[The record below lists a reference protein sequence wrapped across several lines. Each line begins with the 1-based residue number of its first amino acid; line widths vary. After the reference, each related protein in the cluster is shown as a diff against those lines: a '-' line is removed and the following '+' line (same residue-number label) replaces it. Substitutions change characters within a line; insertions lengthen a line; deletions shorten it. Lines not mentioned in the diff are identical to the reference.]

1 MGISFTKSVCEYG
14 LSKPVLEKTKRAP
27 IKRFGDLSESELV
40 DMLQAGDDKAWQ
52 ILYDGFYSYVF
63 QLVKGRNYRLNDQD
77 AEDICHDVFEDLVK
91 GIKNFRKQSILKTY
105 IHSLTINRVR
115 QYYRKILTIK
125 RGRGVDNI
133 SLDDLPMDIPDNTR
147 FSPEVK
153 VLEDSEI
160 DVLKK
165 QIAKLPDLARQ
176 ALNMRYIRNM
186 KYKEI
191 ADELDMPEGSVG
203 ALIQKSLVTLRRI
216 MMEDNPRSA
225 A

>member
-1 MGISFTKSVCEYG
+1 MSESALDKMKAKS
-14 LSKPVLEKTKRAP
+14 KR
-27 IKRFGDLSESELV
+27 RFGDLSESELV
-40 DMLQAGDDKAWQ
+40 DMLKAGDDHAWK
-52 ILYDGFYSYVF
+52 ILYDGFYAYVY
-63 QLVKGRNYRLNDQD
+63 QLIKGKNYRLSDQD

-133 SLDDLPMDIPDNTR
+133 SLDDLPMDIPDNSH
-147 FSPEVK
+147 FAPDVK
-153 VLEDSEI
+153 VLEKSEI
-160 DVLKK
+160 QDLKR
-165 QIAKLPDLARQ
+165 QIAKLPELARQ
-176 ALNMRYIRNM
+176 ALTMRYIRNM

-191 ADELDMPEGSVG
+191 ADELKMPEGSVG

-216 MMEDNPRSA
+216 MMEDSSRTA

>member
-1 MGISFTKSVCEYG
+1 MG
-14 LSKPVLEKTKRAP
+14 KPVLEKTKRKP
-27 IKRFGDLSESELV
+27 IKRFGELSESELV
-40 DMLQAGDDKAWQ
+40 DMLQAGDDAAWR

-63 QLVKGRNYRLNDQD
+63 QLVKGKNYRLSDQD

-91 GIKNFRKQSILKTY
+91 GIKNFRKKSILKTY

-125 RGRGVDNI
+125 RGRGVENI
-133 SLDDLPMDIPDNTR
+133 SLDDLPMDIPDNSR

-153 VLEDSEI
+153 VIEKSEI

-165 QIAKLPDLARQ
+165 QIAKLPELARQ
-176 ALNMRYIRNM
+176 ALNMRYINNM

-216 MMEDNPRSA
+216 MMEESDRTA